1 MAVAKTG
8 KELPQGIMLR
18 KDGRYIGRFKYLGD
32 TYTVY
37 GKTVEET
44 QEKLDDLK
52 YETRHGLYEK
62 ETNLTVDAW
71 FRTWMEQYKES
82 TVKQGTVNLYFFLRQ
97 LHSRQTWKIEVKR
110 CASRAY
116 PKAL

>member
-37 GKTVEET
+37 GKTVQET
-44 QEKLDDLK
+44 Q
-52 YETRHGLYEK
+52 
-62 ETNLTVDAW
+62 
-71 FRTWMEQYKES
+71 
-82 TVKQGTVNLYFFLRQ
+82 
-97 LHSRQTWKIEVKR
+97 
-110 CASRAY
+110 
-116 PKAL
+116 